1 MASSLRCNLVTPSAA
16 LLEVDATYVSFPAWD
31 GSKGVQAGAAAFLA
45 KLGEG
50 ILRVDAVGGSK
61 QFVVD
66 GGFAQMQ
73 GGTLTI
79 LADSATPIE
88 QLDAVKANQELEAA
102 NADATKRGTVSE
114 RTTIE
119 RRQRAARA
127 KLAAARP
134 VR

>member
-1 MASSLRCNLVTPSAA
+1 MASSLRCNLVTPSASI
-16 LLEVDATYVSFPAWD
+16 LEVDATYVAFPAWD
-31 GSKGVQAGAAAFLA
+31 GSKAAQAGAAAFLA

-50 ILRVDAVGGSK
+50 VVRVDTASGSK
-61 QFVVD
+61 QFVID

-79 LADSATPIE
+79 LADSATPID
-88 QLDAVKANQELEAA
+88 QIDPAKALQELESA